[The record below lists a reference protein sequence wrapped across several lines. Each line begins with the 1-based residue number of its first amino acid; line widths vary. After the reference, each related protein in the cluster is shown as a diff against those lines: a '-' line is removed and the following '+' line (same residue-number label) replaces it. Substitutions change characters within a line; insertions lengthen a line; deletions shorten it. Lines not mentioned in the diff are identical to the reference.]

1 MTAYQI
7 TNRFK
12 DNKNSIRLIQ
22 NASKDKSSDSG
33 LKIENGLL
41 IGTKD
46 WFKAIETGLIEK
58 HTLKGAISR
67 VYMSGHNDWPE
78 FEIDCNGDISNWTRE
93 GIDEHYEKGKRIEI
107 DFVIQKFKR
116 QIDILGSTTKQ
127 VIEIRIEK

>member
-1 MTAYQI
+1 MTAYHS
-7 TNRFK
+7 TYRFK
-12 DNKNSIRLIQ
+12 NDKDSIKRIQ

-33 LKIENGLL
+33 VKIENGLL

-46 WFKAIETGLIEK
+46 WFKAIDNGEIEK
-58 HTLKGAISR
+58 HTLKGVISK

-78 FEIDCNGDISNWTRE
+78 FEIDCDGNISSWTRE
-93 GIDEHYEKGKRIEI
+93 GIDKNYEIGKRIEI

-116 QIDILGSTTKQ
+116 PIDILGPTTKQ